1 MLKPLTVKSQGLCLC
16 VYQFLVYNL
25 ICSFVNAVHS
35 LYPFELVLGF
45 ELFGDV
51 FGFYHLFYEC
61 VEHLLSLGVDLGAVL
76 IEGALGEESCEKDG
90 VVLL

>member
-1 MLKPLTVKSQGLCLC
+1 MGISLCI
-16 VYQFLVYNL
+16 YQFVADNL
-25 ICSFVNAVHS
+25 IRSFLNTVHS
-35 LYPFELVLGF
+35 SYPFELILGF

-51 FGFYHLFYEC
+51 FGLYHLSCED

-76 IEGALGEESCEKDG
+76 VEAALGEENGKEDG